1 MTTSEPASTA
11 NPSESNGL
19 VLDRYSRTFLLLLSG
34 VNLVLGLIFYIY
46 PPFVIPYWPWP
57 VKELAVRFFGAIF
70 LAIAFGCWSAVH
82 AERWQRAKVLV
93 LVGGTFF
100 GITGIVSLV
109 RGITVSND
117 ASSWVWTGYFLI
129 AASGCLVLLQRYG
142 WHRRQG
148 DSLASSTIPRGARVF
163 FGIQTSVVGIFGI
176 MMLLLPSIAQQE
188 FWPWKVYVST
198 LQTFAALFLATCLA
212 TGWAAMQKD
221 PERIRV
227 LLPLD
232 AIFPSLALLAVGISW
247 RVIVAESPSWL
258 VTGVW
263 VGLYSFVAAG
273 STILYFALRRHRN

>member
-1 MTTSEPASTA
+1 MTAHEPGSTM
-11 NPSESNGL
+11 NESQSDGL
-19 VLDRYSRTFLLLLSG
+19 LNLHARHFLLLLSG
-34 VNLVLGLIFYIY
+34 INLALGLTFYAY
-46 PPFVIPYWPWP
+46 PPLVISYWPWP
-57 VKELAVRFFGAIF
+57 VKELAIRFIGAIF
-70 LAIAFGCWSAVH
+70 LAIAFGCWSAVR
-82 AERWQRAKVLV
+82 AERWQRAKILV

-109 RGITVSND
+109 SGITVSSD
-117 ASSWVWTGYFLI
+117 VSTWAWTTYFLV
-129 AASGCLVLLQRYG
+129 AAAGCFVLLQYHG
-142 WHRRQG
+142 WHRTRAEFLTG
-148 DSLASSTIPRGARVF
+148 SPMPKGARVF

-176 MMLLLPSIAQQE
+176 MMLLLPSVAQQE

-212 TGWAAMQKD
+212 TGWATMQKD

-227 LLPLD
+227 LFPLD

-247 RVIVAESPSWL
+247 SVIVAESPSWL

-273 STILYFALRRHRN
+273 STILYLTLRKRSH